1 MKNRLFRVW
10 PTVVLLAVAPLASA
24 HHSQSGY
31 ETDKTITVKAT
42 VTRFEWTNPH
52 CQIFFDGTDDQGNAQ
67 HWVVEMP
74 PPSVQ
79 AEKGWTRKSLN
90 LGDLVTVI
98 FHPGKNGMST
108 GLLVKVVR
116 GDGHELMNRP

>member
-1 MKNRLFRVW
+1 
-10 PTVVLLAVAPLASA
+10 
-24 HHSQSGY
+24 
-31 ETDKTITVKAT
+31 
-42 VTRFEWTNPH
+42 
-52 CQIFFDGTDDQGNAQ
+52 
-67 HWVVEMP
+67 MP

-108 GLLVKVVR
+108 GLLVKVVLA
-116 GDGHELMNRP
+116 DGHELMNRP

>member
-1 MKNRLFRVW
+1 MKEKFFRLWLMVI
-10 PTVVLLAVAPLASA
+10 LLTSVSSAFA

-31 ETDKTITVKAT
+31 VTDKTITEKAT
-42 VTRFEWTNPH
+42 ITRFEWINPH
-52 CQIFFDGTDDQGNAQ
+52 CQIFFDSTDDQGNAQ

-90 LGDLVTVI
+90 PGDVVTVI
-98 FHPGKNGMST
+98 FHPGKNGTST
-108 GLLVKVVR
+108 GLLVKVVLA
-116 GDGHELMNRP
+116 DGQELVNRP